1 MAGDVFHIH
10 DELHVHFVNESR
22 NLEDYMQDYHTMIYT
37 YNEPRNIVLLIL
49 YVPTFLASVIMNTL
63 VILTIVR
70 YKHLRSV
77 TNYFLVNLSIA
88 DLFVTLVC
96 MPMAM
101 GQSIFRFWIFGI
113 FLCKFGAYLQGV
125 SVSVSVFSILVMSID
140 RFWAISQPMRFR
152 QVFNKAIARKVIFG
166 IWLVASIIFIP
177 ILIVRKV
184 VGPTIINKGG
194 KFVFSDINVA
204 YCIEKWPAY
213 MSQQGYGIGL
223 FFIIYLIPTL
233 CVLVLYTSTGC
244 KLFYSGSLKE
254 GNDLGLDRDSRLLR
268 TRRRAARTLMILAA
282 VFSLCWL
289 PYSLVNMILDSPS
302 FDDFTKMSIVYIQ
315 QVAYFFSG
323 NDLGLDRDSRLLR
336 TRRRAARTLMILAAV
351 FSLCWLPYSLVN
363 MILDSPSF
371 DDFTKMSIVYIQQ
384 FFVWFGHVNSAANPV
399 LYSFLSVHFRS
410 SLIKLIKRSKSCGEP
425 KIWRM
430 PNRFGRGSSAEVPS
444 SYEARPFSPK
454 KDWENQ
460 YAAYKKSE
468 SDKED
473 GNSVGLISMKTAVI
487 TIETGNSIEEE
498 V

>member
-1 MAGDVFHIH
+1 
-10 DELHVHFVNESR
+10 
-22 NLEDYMQDYHTMIYT
+22 
-37 YNEPRNIVLLIL
+37 
-49 YVPTFLASVIMNTL
+49 
-63 VILTIVR
+63 
-70 YKHLRSV
+70 
-77 TNYFLVNLSIA
+77 
-88 DLFVTLVC
+88 

-315 QVAYFFSG
+315 Q
-323 NDLGLDRDSRLLR
+323 
-336 TRRRAARTLMILAAV
+336 
-351 FSLCWLPYSLVN
+351 
-363 MILDSPSF
+363 
-371 DDFTKMSIVYIQQ
+371 